1 MQLAGVITRMRFFLI
16 FVASVCALAQAPSVS
31 PLSGPAG
38 RAARM
43 EGQVVADAN
52 GLPLRRV
59 QVILSPLEPGRPAI
73 GTQTD
78 DRGNFTLR
86 DIEPGAYQ
94 LSAQRDGYLTTTT
107 FRRGTTR
114 MPPRFALSR
123 GETITDLS
131 FRLRP
136 WSVISGRIRFEDGDP
151 AVGVPVELYRQY
163 HLRGRRGFTR
173 VAATATNDRGEYRVH
188 GLFPGAYYVAVNYE
202 GDQTGPGVEDQ
213 PRIDLN
219 GREVPVPS
227 YTTTFFPNT
236 FKLSEASPIRLREG
250 DDLTG
255 IDIYMRPVER
265 LKLAGRITDGI
276 AGGIITAATVT
287 MERLDSGNTGTLP
300 VPIKLTFDRQNRFHI
315 PNVAPGMYQLWVD
328 ASVENQRL
336 LGRSTLL
343 VTNSDIEDL
352 ELLALPARPW
362 QGEVVATNGAEPLPR
377 DFVPRVVLEPR
388 SERGALVVPSL
399 SKTGPFDV
407 SLAPNETYDAFVDN
421 LPANFYISEVRAGGV
436 DVRAAGLSTT
446 MASNIPFQIVL
457 ESRGGSIVGAVT
469 GNSND
474 FNQQAWSGATVALI
488 PDPPRL
494 RLQQY
499 RETYA
504 DQFGEFRIDGIAP
517 GRYTLTAW
525 FDEPTCD
532 VYDEDALEPCRA
544 TGMTVNITGQ
554 TQHEIVL
561 RVKSLPAR

>member
-1 MQLAGVITRMRFFLI
+1 V
-16 FVASVCALAQAPSVS
+16 
-31 PLSGPAG
+31 
-38 RAARM
+38 

-94 LSAQRDGYLTTTT
+94 LSSQRDGYLTTTA
-107 FRRGTTR
+107 FRRGNAR
-114 MPPRFALSR
+114 MPPRFTLSR
-123 GETITDLS
+123 GETVTDLT

-136 WSVISGRIRFEDGDP
+136 WSVISGKIRFEDGDP

-188 GLFPGAYYVAVNYE
+188 GLAPGAYFVAVDYE

-213 PRIDLN
+213 PRVDLN

-265 LKLAGRITDGI
+265 VKLAGRITDGI
-276 AGGIITAATVT
+276 SGGALTAAAVT

-300 VPIKLTFDRQNRFHI
+300 VPINLTFDRQERFHI
-315 PNVAPGMYQLWVD
+315 PNVAPGTYQLWVD
-328 ASVENQRL
+328 SSVENKRL

-343 VTNSDIEDL
+343 VTNSNIEDL
-352 ELLALPARPW
+352 ELVVLPARPW
-362 QGEVVATNGAEPLPR
+362 QGEVVAANGADPLPR
-377 DFVPRVVLEPR
+377 GFVPRVVLEPR
-388 SERGALVVPSL
+388 SERGAVVVPSL
-399 SKTGPFDV
+399 PKVVEPFDLT
-407 SLAPNETYDAFVDN
+407 LAPSETYDVFVNN
-421 LPANFYISEVRAGGV
+421 LPENFYISEVRAGGT

-446 MASNIPFQIVL
+446 MASNLPFQIVL
-457 ESRGGSIVGAVT
+457 ESRGGRIIGAVSAT
-469 GNSND
+469 GNSFSD
-474 FNQQAWSGATVALI
+474 QPWSGATVALI
-488 PDPPRL
+488 PDPPRD
-494 RLQQY
+494 RLQHY
-499 RETYA
+499 RETFA
-504 DQFGEFRIDGIAP
+504 DQYGGFRIDGIAP

-525 FDEPTCD
+525 FDDPTCD
-532 VYDEDALEPCRA
+532 VYDEDALDPCRA
-544 TGMTVNITGQ
+544 TGMTVNVTPRSEQ
-554 TQHEIVL
+554 EIPL
-561 RVKSLPAR
+561 KVKSLPGR